1 MFARSA
7 TPLSDLAFRRI
18 RQFFFRHSGIDLPE
32 RKRHLVAG
40 RLRGRLASL
49 GLDCYEA
56 YSALI
61 GQADQAAERQF
72 LIDALTTNETYFF
85 REPQHFQ
92 LLAREI
98 LPSLAGHRPRLWCAA
113 ASSGEEPYS
122 LAMVLSDQ
130 LGLDN
135 WELLASD
142 LSSRTLQR
150 AASGLYPMQRLE
162 QFPEAY
168 LKRFC
173 LKGHGEY
180 AGQLLIRRELGAHIN
195 SLDAFLDDPA
205 LQLGMVRGHV
215 NGPVLDNRLARLP
228 PGRLSLSPDAHNV
241 FVRLMA
247 GRLDGT
253 LMPAGLYQK
262 EVDSLGLHDHLQL
275 IRLPEADALP
285 TGAYLS
291 RLSLTLSERRHLER
305 HIRAMLEDGTLRT
318 LLSRRHGK
326 QLTDRYYEIPA
337 PDTLSVAD

>member
-1 MFARSA
+1 MPCSREYRVGVSPIGYSYYLDKQGQLTGSSIDFYAELSRRSGCRFRIDPMPRARA
-7 TPLSDLAFRRI
+7 WYLLERHEVDLITPTVRTPDRD
-18 RQFFFRHSGIDLPE
+18 H
-32 RKRHLVAG
+32 
-40 RLRGRLASL
+40 
-49 GLDCYEA
+49 
-56 YSALI
+56 
-61 GQADQAAERQF
+61 
-72 LIDALTTNETYFF
+72 
-85 REPQHFQ
+85 
-92 LLAREI
+92 LARFVEYFKT
-98 LPSLAGHRPRLWCAA
+98 R
-113 ASSGEEPYS
+113 
-122 LAMVLSDQ
+122 SD
-130 LGLDN
+130 
-135 WELLASD
+135 
-142 LSSRTLQR
+142 
-150 AASGLYPMQRLE
+150 
-162 QFPEAY
+162 
-168 LKRFC
+168 
-173 LKGHGEY
+173 
-180 AGQLLIRRELGAHIN
+180 LLIRRELGAHIN

-247 GRLDGT
+247 ERLDGT